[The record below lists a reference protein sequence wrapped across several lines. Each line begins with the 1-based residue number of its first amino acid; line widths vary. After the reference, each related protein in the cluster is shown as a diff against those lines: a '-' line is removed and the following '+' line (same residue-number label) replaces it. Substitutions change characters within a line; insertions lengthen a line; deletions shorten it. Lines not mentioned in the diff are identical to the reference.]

1 MVGKILKSLRIANN
15 LTQEKIA
22 KQIDVAR
29 STYTYYEQEGR
40 SLSPDILVKLANF
53 YNVSIDYMLGR
64 TTNPDFSI
72 TSSPTYSPDELDLI
86 KKYRALD
93 ETLQEAVRDLI
104 NTSYA
109 RAVKAQKNTTERVS

>member
-64 TTNPDFSI
+64 TTNPDFST
-72 TSSPTYSPDELDLI
+72 TSTPAYSPDEVDLI
-86 KKYRALD
+86 TKYRFLD
-93 ETLQEAVRDLI
+93 ESIQEAVRDLI

-109 RAVKAQKNTTERVS
+109 RAIKAQKNITERVS

>member
-64 TTNPDFSI
+64 TTNPDFST